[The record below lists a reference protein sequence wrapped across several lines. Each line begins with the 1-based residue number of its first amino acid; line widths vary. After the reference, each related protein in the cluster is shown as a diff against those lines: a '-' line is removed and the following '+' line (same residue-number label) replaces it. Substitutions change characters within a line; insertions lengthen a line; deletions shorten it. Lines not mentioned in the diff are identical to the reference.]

1 MSSYK
6 ALKEECCQANIE
18 LPRTGLVDLT
28 FGNVSVSDPE
38 LRIFAIKPSGVAYNA
53 LTPDD
58 IVVLNY
64 EGEVLEG
71 SLRPSSDSPT
81 HRCLFL
87 RFDGIRSVVHT
98 HSRNAVSFAQAARP
112 IPCLGTTH
120 ADYFYGEVPV
130 SDEMTIDEVKAGY
143 EWETGEVIARTFA
156 NRGIDPSQVP
166 AILVRN
172 HGPFTWGES
181 AAKALE
187 TAFALEVVAEMAR
200 NALQLDPQAPPI
212 ASHLLDKHYFRKHGS
227 HAYYGQK

>member
-1 MSSYK
+1 MSNYK

-212 ASHLLDKHYFRKHGS
+212 ASHLLDKHYFLSLIHI
-227 HAYYGQK
+227 